1 MNFFTDKE
9 KQEIEILQFLKEV
22 IDPELEINIIDMG
35 LVYKVNYDEK
45 GKITID
51 LTLSTKN
58 CPMGDVIINNIET
71 CLNKYFPGFEIKIN
85 LVWEPQWSRDFL
97 TPEGKKQLGMD

>member
-35 LVYKVNYDEK
+35 LIYKVNYDEK

-58 CPMGDVIINNIET
+58 CPMGDVIINNIEA
-71 CLNKYFPGFEIKIN
+71 CLNKHFPGFEIKIN

-97 TPEGKKQLGMD
+97 TPAGKKQLGMD

>member
-1 MNFFTDKE
+1 MDLYSDKE
-9 KQEIEILQFLKEV
+9 KREIEILQFLKEV

-45 GKITID
+45 SKITID

-58 CPMGDVIINNIET
+58 CPMGDVIISGVEN
-71 CLNKYFPGFEIKIN
+71 CLKRHFPKSEIIIN
-85 LVWEPQWSRDFL
+85 MVWEPKWSRDFL
-97 TPEGKKQLGMD
+97 TPVGKKELGID

>member
-1 MNFFTDKE
+1 MNLYTDKE
-9 KQEIEILQFLKEV
+9 KQEIEILHILKEV

-45 GKITID
+45 GQITID

-58 CPMGDVIINNIET
+58 CPMGDVIINGVEI
-71 CLNKYFPGFEIKIN
+71 CLKRHFPEFEIVIN
-85 LVWEPQWSRDFL
+85 MVWEPIWSRDFL
-97 TPEGKKQLGMD
+97 TPAGKKELGIK

>member
-1 MNFFTDKE
+1 MNLFTDKE
-9 KQEIEILQFLKEV
+9 KKEIEILNFLKEV

-35 LVYKVNYDEK
+35 LVYKVDYNAE
-45 GKITID
+45 GKITIN

-58 CPMGDVIINNIET
+58 CPMGDVIINNTEA
-71 CLNKYFPGFEIKIN
+71 CLNNHFPGYQIKIN

-97 TPEGKKQLGMD
+97 TPAGKKELGID

>member
-58 CPMGDVIINNIET
+58 CPMGDVIINNIEA
-71 CLNKYFPGFEIKIN
+71 CLNKHFPGFEIKIN

-97 TPEGKKQLGMD
+97 TPAGKKQLGMD

>member
-1 MNFFTDKE
+1 MNLYTDKE
-9 KQEIEILQFLKEV
+9 KQEIEILHILKEV

-45 GKITID
+45 GQITID

-58 CPMGDVIINNIET
+58 CPMGDVIINGVEN
-71 CLNKYFPGFEIKIN
+71 CLQRHFPEFKIVIN
-85 LVWEPQWSRDFL
+85 MVWEPMWSRDFL
-97 TPEGKKQLGMD
+97 TPAGKKELGIK

>member
-1 MNFFTDKE
+1 MNLFTDKE
-9 KQEIEILQFLKEV
+9 KKEIEILNFLKEV

-45 GKITID
+45 GEIAID

-58 CPMGDVIINNIET
+58 CPMGDAIINNTEA
-71 CLNKYFPGFEIKIN
+71 CLNSHFPGFQIKIN

-97 TPEGKKQLGMD
+97 TPTGRKELGID

>member
-35 LVYKVNYDEK
+35 LIYKVNYDEK
-45 GKITID
+45 GKIAID

-58 CPMGDVIINNIET
+58 CPMGDVIINNIEA
-71 CLNKYFPGFEIKIN
+71 CLNKHFPGFEIGIN

-97 TPEGKKQLGMD
+97 TPAGKKQLGMD

>member
-22 IDPELEINIIDMG
+22 IDPELEINVIDMG
-35 LVYKVNYDEK
+35 LIYKVNYDEK

-58 CPMGDVIINNIET
+58 CPMGDVIINNIEA
-71 CLNKYFPGFEIKIN
+71 CLNKHFPGFEIKIN

-97 TPEGKKQLGMD
+97 TPAGKKQLGMD

>member
-1 MNFFTDKE
+1 MNLFTDKE
-9 KQEIEILQFLKEV
+9 KKEIEILNFLKEV

-45 GKITID
+45 GEIAID
-51 LTLSTKN
+51 LTLSTKY
-58 CPMGDVIINNIET
+58 CPMGDVIINNTEA
-71 CLNKYFPGFEIKIN
+71 CLTSHFPGSQIIIN

-97 TPEGKKQLGMD
+97 TPAGKKELGID

>member
-1 MNFFTDKE
+1 MNLYTDKE
-9 KQEIEILQFLKEV
+9 NREIEIIQFLKEV

-45 GKITID
+45 GQITID

-58 CPMGDVIINNIET
+58 CPMGDVIIRNIET
-71 CLNKYFPGFEIKIN
+71 CLNSYFPGFQIKIN
-85 LVWEPQWSRDFL
+85 LVWEPKWSRDFL
-97 TPEGKKQLGMD
+97 TPAGKKELGIK

>member
-1 MNFFTDKE
+1 MDLYSDKE
-9 KQEIEILQFLKEV
+9 KREIEILQFLKEV

-35 LVYKVNYDEK
+35 LVYKVDYNVE
-45 GKITID
+45 GKITIN

-58 CPMGDVIINNIET
+58 CPMGDVIINNIEA
-71 CLNKYFPGFEIKIN
+71 CLNKHFPGFEIKIN

-97 TPEGKKQLGMD
+97 TPAGKKQLGMD

>member
-22 IDPELEINIIDMG
+22 IDPELEINVIDMG

-58 CPMGDVIINNIET
+58 CPMGDVIINNIEA
-71 CLNKYFPGFEIKIN
+71 CLNKHFPGFEIKIN

-97 TPEGKKQLGMD
+97 TPAGKKQLGMD

>member
-1 MNFFTDKE
+1 MGLYTDKE
-9 KQEIEILQFLKEV
+9 KREIEILQFLKEV

-45 GKITID
+45 DKITVD

-58 CPMGDVIINNIET
+58 CPMGDVIISGVEN
-71 CLNKYFPGFEIKIN
+71 CLQRHFQKYEIVIN
-85 LVWEPQWSRDFL
+85 MVWEPKWSRDFL
-97 TPEGKKQLGMD
+97 TPAGKKELGIE